1 MLSRLILLF
10 ILVPLAD
17 LVLLGIFFMENWI
30 ATIILV
36 VVSGIIGAYL
46 TRRQGVSVA
55 NEIRQKLT
63 QGEMPTEAL
72 GNGALILFAGG
83 LLLTPGL
90 LTDLFGMSILIPP
103 CRRWYRER
111 IMASLKRRFNVS
123 TYSSPFSTA
132 QNWRN
137 DDDENVIDSYV
148 VSSSEDKEQAES

>member
-90 LTDLFGMSILIPP
+90 LTDLFGMSILIPA

-111 IMASLKRRFNVS
+111 IMASLKRRFNVT

-132 QNWRN
+132 QNWS